1 MEAKIKKTKVFL
13 LTHNEL
19 ERFDHMLTALAQAYW
34 ALVTQRAIVVP
45 AVEEKSHLRPEEE
58 KFYQLHLDLNE
69 NVDQDPIP

>member
-1 MEAKIKKTKVFL
+1 MEPKMKKTKVFL
-13 LTHNEL
+13 LTYEEL

-45 AVEEKSHLRPEEE
+45 AVEEKSQLRPEEE

-69 NVDQDPIP
+69 NVDHDPTL